1 MSGIPD
7 VTSVGPIIVG
17 ACDYWPPRAILI
29 IGKVDSIC
37 SLSTGGQPR
46 RLHYFVTDHISVTI
60 KVPAIDHVAN
70 GLLFLWVGGAAV
82 YFHGTVVITNRLLGQ
97 KWHKYLVPGLSCPA
111 CRPTRNMHIP
121 FLCVQV
127 GGQANLT
134 QVAPADNILSLLTS
148 FSQSRHHYCHKYRN
162 DGNHHQKFYQ
172 RKPAIRPAD
181 KSILPAHNHT
191 LPFYC
196 DSCVPR

>member
-37 SLSTGGQPR
+37 LLSTGGQPR

-60 KVPAIDHVAN
+60 KVPAIDHIAN
-70 GLLFLWVGGAAV
+70 GLLFGRVGWAAV

-97 KWHKYLVPGLSCPA
+97 KWHKYLVQAFLVPPA
-111 CRPTRNMHIP
+111 APRGTCISHSSAYKLAAKPT
-121 FLCVQV
+121 
-127 GGQANLT
+127 
-134 QVAPADNILSLLTS
+134 
-148 FSQSRHHYCHKYRN
+148 
-162 DGNHHQKFYQ
+162 
-172 RKPAIRPAD
+172 
-181 KSILPAHNHT
+181 
-191 LPFYC
+191 
-196 DSCVPR
+196 